1 MNAYDQHNTLAQ
13 YNTCAWMIINYL
25 RIHNTLAWLHGQP
38 IHLFTWLLDEHNTL
52 VWLLV
57 NTALL

>member
-1 MNAYDQHNTLAQ
+1 MNAYNTLAQ

-25 RIHNTLAWLHGQP
+25 HKTLAWLHGQP

-57 NTALL
+57 NTTLL